1 MSLHTYDPD
10 YIYFADP
17 YEVTFKTDS
26 ISATIPIVEDSRS
39 SCSVIN
45 QVKKIQSMRHWQIGS
60 CQLQPFN
67 QK

>member
-1 MSLHTYDPD
+1 M
-10 YIYFADP
+10 IRIIFIFADP

-26 ISATIPIVEDSRS
+26 IATIPIMKTVGL
-39 SCSVIN
+39 SVPYQ

-67 QK
+67 